1 MEAISLGL
9 NSKIIE
15 RHEKKQKE
23 MAEKLKDSFE
33 NIKKDIEK
41 NTKNKEEEFFTF
53 VASNLNFPGNKAE
66 NIRMRQQLIRD
77 LQADPNIISRTETE
91 IDGHKLAAKMQP
103 YAFKWVMK
111 SEKAGMRFRAN
122 TIKGITEKQLSF
134 IEQKVKRY
142 ESGTETDIL
151 RCFEYLTRIGADK
164 KWIPLDVF
172 EVARKCSIPIEECTK
187 AIDALVRNDAAVI
200 AKYKI
205 ERANRHGTS
214 SEKTKLAISIRYDDE
229 AIERLMTDAED
240 GDYVAQKIEES
251 QAERK
256 KNVVPATT
264 VRDLTDKLDI
274 DVSMSKRKEVLNKV
288 KDRMGDIN
296 TVNSIRL
303 LGTVE
308 ESLETTPQPPA
319 EEARTNGVDNLEEF
333 ATMISGELVK
343 KFAGFLN
350 GRISAVQEERD
361 NALFEK
367 NNAIIF
373 KEKQAQH
380 IEMLQGKISQLE
392 DKLASTQK
400 KLARTEEK
408 LKAYENFSEDFSVNA
423 IEQFR
428 MMKRLILKAAIQ
440 YSELPNYKKWDEN
453 KKAEFTDSV
462 DEAIRKTS
470 DKIVNFTP
478 ESKMPPNQE

>member
-1 MEAISLGL
+1 MMEAISLDL
-9 NSKIIE
+9 NSKIVE

-23 MAEKLKDSFE
+23 MDDRLKGTFE
-33 NIKKDIEK
+33 SLKKNIANSKD
-41 NTKNKEEEFFTF
+41 EFYTL
-53 VASNLNFPGNKAE
+53 VASTLNFPGNKAE

-103 YAFKWVMK
+103 YAFKWVTEG
-111 SEKAGMRFRAN
+111 EKADMRFRAN
-122 TIKGITEKQLSF
+122 TVKGISENQLSF
-134 IEQKVKRY
+134 VEKKLKHY
-142 ESGTETDIL
+142 ERGTETDIL
-151 RCFEYLTRIGADK
+151 RCFEYLTRIGADRT
-164 KWIPLDVF
+164 WIPLDVF
-172 EVARKCSIPIEECTK
+172 EVARKCSVPIEECTK

-229 AIERLMTDAED
+229 AIEKLMADAAD

-256 KNVVPATT
+256 KNVVPAAK
-264 VRDLTDKLDI
+264 VRDLTNKLDI

-288 KDRMGDIN
+288 KDTMEDIN
-296 TVNSIRL
+296 TVNSVRL
-303 LGTVE
+303 LGTIE
-308 ESLETTPQPPA
+308 ESLEAVPQPSA
-319 EEARTNGVDNLEEF
+319 EEARTNSVDNLEEF
-333 ATMISGELVK
+333 ATMISGELVE

-367 NNAIIF
+367 NNAVIF

-470 DKIVNFTP
+470 DKIVNFAP
-478 ESKMPPNQE
+478 ESKMPPNQK